1 NFSWDKAAVTA
12 LEAFEKIAVEDT
24 GTAQVLPE
32 ALIQKILAITQGQP
46 DDRDLRLCAT
56 AIDYN
61 LKTAELYQIDDKSL
75 NWRVEGPFDS
85 SYS

>member
-1 NFSWDKAAVTA
+1 MTA

-46 DDRDLRLCAT
+46 DDRDLRFVR
-56 AIDYN
+56 N
-61 LKTAELYQIDDKSL
+61 
-75 NWRVEGPFDS
+75 GH
-85 SYS
+85 